1 MPGVPLGAL
10 DNLKAKLKAIFKKK
24 SKKGK
29 KDEPPKAAETST
41 APADAPGEGTRP
53 EEAPV
58 AAPTDATKPEEV
70 KHEAPATTEA
80 TQAEPAA
87 PAAVEPA
94 PAVTAP
100 ALGENKEEPKPAG
113 AA

>member
-1 MPGVPLGAL
+1 MPGVPPGAL
-10 DNLKAKLKAIFKKK
+10 DNLKAKLKAIFKKR

-29 KDEPPKAAETST
+29 KDEPSKAAETST
-41 APADAPGEGTRP
+41 APADAPGEGTKP
-53 EEAPV
+53 EGSA
-58 AAPTDATKPEEV
+58 AAPADATKPEEV
-70 KHEAPATTEA
+70 KHEAPATTGA

-94 PAVTAP
+94 PAATAQAP
-100 ALGENKEEPKPAG
+100 GETKEEPKPAG